1 MPINAF
7 NKVIAMVSTL
17 PCWGKKMQAFL
28 RFSLCSLLLVTAM
41 GQARADD
48 ALYSALGGQEKIQS
62 FTRDFVQIISTD
74 PRISHFFVDTD
85 LVRLELLLA
94 EQFCNLAGGPC
105 TYGGRSMKEL
115 HKDLKVM
122 NKDFNALAEDLIIA
136 MERAGI
142 PNRARNQLINKLA
155 PMQRD
160 IVVTP

>member
-1 MPINAF
+1 
-7 NKVIAMVSTL
+7 MVSTMSY
-17 PCWGKKMQAFL
+17 WRKKCQFFL
-28 RFSLCSLLLVTAM
+28 RCSFCSLLLLTGM
-41 GQARADD
+41 GQARADES
-48 ALYSALGGQEKIQS
+48 LYIALGGQEKIQN

-74 PRISHFFVDTD
+74 PRIASFFVDTD

-94 EQFCNLAGGPC
+94 EQFCSLAGGPC
-105 TYGGRSMKEL
+105 TYSGRSMKEL

-160 IVVTP
+160 IVVTR